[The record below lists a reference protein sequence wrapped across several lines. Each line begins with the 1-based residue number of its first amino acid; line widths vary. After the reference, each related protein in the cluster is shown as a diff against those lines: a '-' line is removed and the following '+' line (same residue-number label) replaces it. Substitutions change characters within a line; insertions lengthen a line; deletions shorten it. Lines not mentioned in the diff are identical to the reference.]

1 LNAYFCMLAVNG
13 ASASGSSPVMVQCFT
28 SDEGRA
34 PFIRRIEKVKFGVPA
49 SEAFA
54 HDIPAT
60 LLVLLLRVNKLG
72 PLKKDIWRAPGNQA
86 HVRKLIHIMQHGRLV
101 NIDNFSVYTA
111 ASVIKKFLSKLSGGI
126 FGVENEERL
135 FESLEIQDTH
145 KRREAVCRVLSS
157 LSVPCQHLLV
167 LLFGT
172 FRLITDAADSSGTR
186 MNPEV
191 IGLSVAPSLFHTCIH
206 DGQRARV
213 EDVIRFRMASRV
225 VTFVVEHFGF
235 SNLFPRENYEFYARI
250 TGRTLRVEA
259 NWHFSFHYP
268 SNLVE
273 SNTADAVES
282 TKGTTPTDFAPV
294 VMVIRSSGVDR
305 KPAAFFLHDS
315 PALGV
320 GLCRSRS
327 SPAKFY
333 LGCFGELSGSL
344 NNLRLPPER
353 AKHCQTGEDDTKL
366 WNSISFAFSAVA
378 MIFTHFSILCNIS
391 VRKIKFLN
399 ANLMGK
405 IWQQAF
411 AASYFPHFINTF
423 SHNAC
428 FVFVCRCRKAD
439 LWPWRSCVI
448 KLEVAF
454 VKSQYIRRLEL
465 KVNHDLTKRLLAGS
479 AYSQPDVAT
488 TSHSVESSHD
498 YDCLRSLNLA
508 CNAVSLDELKELN
521 QLAAV
526 AKSPSYLE
534 WVHERQTLRMQT
546 RSEWFLSPII
556 TTGEKINGGFCSRS
570 IDAAMNKALLA
581 RRNSR
586 NRSDLAR
593 RRSFRTH
600 HVRQSSASSIFTC
613 SNAADCCT
621 SANLPADLK
630 LPM

>member
-28 SDEGRA
+28 SDESRA

-49 SEAFA
+49 SEAFL

-273 SNTADAVES
+273 SNTVDAVES
-282 TKGTTPTDFAPV
+282 TEGTTPADFAPV
-294 VMVIRSSGVDR
+294 VMVIRSSGVD
-305 KPAAFFLHDS
+305 P
-315 PALGV
+315 
-320 GLCRSRS
+320 
-327 SPAKFY
+327 
-333 LGCFGELSGSL
+333 
-344 NNLRLPPER
+344 
-353 AKHCQTGEDDTKL
+353 
-366 WNSISFAFSAVA
+366 
-378 MIFTHFSILCNIS
+378 
-391 VRKIKFLN
+391 
-399 ANLMGK
+399 
-405 IWQQAF
+405 
-411 AASYFPHFINTF
+411 
-423 SHNAC
+423 
-428 FVFVCRCRKAD
+428 
-439 LWPWRSCVI
+439 
-448 KLEVAF
+448 
-454 VKSQYIRRLEL
+454 
-465 KVNHDLTKRLLAGS
+465 
-479 AYSQPDVAT
+479 T
-488 TSHSVESSHD
+488 TSQSVESSHD

-546 RSEWFLSPII
+546 RSEWFLSPMIS
-556 TTGEKINGGFCSRS
+556 TGFCSRS

-630 LPM
+630 LPIIHFYMLYK

>member
-28 SDEGRA
+28 SDESRA

-49 SEAFA
+49 SEAFL

-273 SNTADAVES
+273 SNTVDAVES
-282 TKGTTPTDFAPV
+282 TEGTTPADFAPV

-320 GLCRSRS
+320 GLCRSQS

-344 NNLRLPPER
+344 NNLRLPER
-353 AKHCQTGEDDTKL
+353 AKNWKTGEDDTKL
-366 WNSISFAFSAVA
+366 WNSIS
-378 MIFTHFSILCNIS
+378 
-391 VRKIKFLN
+391 
-399 ANLMGK
+399 
-405 IWQQAF
+405 
-411 AASYFPHFINTF
+411 
-423 SHNAC
+423 
-428 FVFVCRCRKAD
+428 
-439 LWPWRSCVI
+439 
-448 KLEVAF
+448 
-454 VKSQYIRRLEL
+454 
-465 KVNHDLTKRLLAGS
+465 

-488 TSHSVESSHD
+488 TSQSVESSHD

-546 RSEWFLSPII
+546 RSEWFLSPMIS
-556 TTGEKINGGFCSRS
+556 TGFCSRS

-630 LPM
+630 LPIIHFYMLYK

>member
-1 LNAYFCMLAVNG
+1 LLSSSQSDRPSHARPLNAYFCMLAVNG

-282 TKGTTPTDFAPV
+282 TKGTQPTDFAPV

-353 AKHCQTGEDDTKL
+353 AKHCQAGEDDTKL
-366 WNSISFAFSAVA
+366 WNSI
-378 MIFTHFSILCNIS
+378 
-391 VRKIKFLN
+391 
-399 ANLMGK
+399 
-405 IWQQAF
+405 
-411 AASYFPHFINTF
+411 
-423 SHNAC
+423 
-428 FVFVCRCRKAD
+428 
-439 LWPWRSCVI
+439 
-448 KLEVAF
+448 
-454 VKSQYIRRLEL
+454 
-465 KVNHDLTKRLLAGS
+465 S

-556 TTGEKINGGFCSRS
+556 TTGFCSRS

-630 LPM
+630 LPIVHFYFLYK

>member
-1 LNAYFCMLAVNG
+1 MSVNSDSANGIAVRAFIRCAYFGECRLRLCASVLLSSSQSDRPSHARPLNAYFCMLAVNG

-282 TKGTTPTDFAPV
+282 TKGTQPTDFAPV

-305 KPAAFFLHDS
+305 
-315 PALGV
+315 
-320 GLCRSRS
+320 
-327 SPAKFY
+327 
-333 LGCFGELSGSL
+333 
-344 NNLRLPPER
+344 
-353 AKHCQTGEDDTKL
+353 
-366 WNSISFAFSAVA
+366 
-378 MIFTHFSILCNIS
+378 
-391 VRKIKFLN
+391 
-399 ANLMGK
+399 
-405 IWQQAF
+405 
-411 AASYFPHFINTF
+411 
-423 SHNAC
+423 
-428 FVFVCRCRKAD
+428 
-439 LWPWRSCVI
+439 
-448 KLEVAF
+448 
-454 VKSQYIRRLEL
+454 
-465 KVNHDLTKRLLAGS
+465 

-556 TTGEKINGGFCSRS
+556 TTGFCSRS
-570 IDAAMNKALLA
+570 IDAAMNKTLLA

-630 LPM
+630 LPIVHFYFLYK

>member
-1 LNAYFCMLAVNG
+1 MLAVNG

-28 SDEGRA
+28 SDESRA

-49 SEAFA
+49 SEAFS

-273 SNTADAVES
+273 SNTVDTVES
-282 TKGTTPTDFAPV
+282 TEGATPANFAPV

-305 KPAAFFLHDS
+305 
-315 PALGV
+315 
-320 GLCRSRS
+320 
-327 SPAKFY
+327 
-333 LGCFGELSGSL
+333 
-344 NNLRLPPER
+344 
-353 AKHCQTGEDDTKL
+353 
-366 WNSISFAFSAVA
+366 
-378 MIFTHFSILCNIS
+378 
-391 VRKIKFLN
+391 
-399 ANLMGK
+399 
-405 IWQQAF
+405 
-411 AASYFPHFINTF
+411 
-423 SHNAC
+423 
-428 FVFVCRCRKAD
+428 
-439 LWPWRSCVI
+439 
-448 KLEVAF
+448 
-454 VKSQYIRRLEL
+454 
-465 KVNHDLTKRLLAGS
+465 

-488 TSHSVESSHD
+488 TSQSVESSHD

-546 RSEWFLSPII
+546 RSEWFLSPMIS
-556 TTGEKINGGFCSRS
+556 T
-570 IDAAMNKALLA
+570 ALLA

-600 HVRQSSASSIFTC
+600 HFSFLVQRSLTSICYMNNEMLLSWLHKQYHGNGNLKFTIAISLVKTIVSLPMTGMHCMCLHVGCSFVAFGTMTIRASASQDF
-613 SNAADCCT
+613 
-621 SANLPADLK
+621 
-630 LPM
+630 

>member
-273 SNTADAVES
+273 SNAADAVES
-282 TKGTTPTDFAPV
+282 TKGTQPTDFAPV

-353 AKHCQTGEDDTKL
+353 AKHCQAGEDDTKL
-366 WNSISFAFSAVA
+366 WNSISFSNYIESKDA
-378 MIFTHFSILCNIS
+378 IIRL
-391 VRKIKFLN
+391 LP
-399 ANLMGK
+399 MGS
-405 IWQQAF
+405 F
-411 AASYFPHFINTF
+411 
-423 SHNAC
+423 
-428 FVFVCRCRKAD
+428 RKAD

-556 TTGEKINGGFCSRS
+556 TTGEKINGGVCSRS

-600 HVRQSSASSIFTC
+600 HINNEMLLGWLHRQCHGNGNGNGNGIQIPISLVETIVSAFYGVHFHTALSMTG
-613 SNAADCCT
+613 
-621 SANLPADLK
+621 LH
-630 LPM
+630 